1 MNRIKS
7 HNIVVFVAILLSL
20 SFIPTRYSRSSYQL
34 VAAANES
41 SDSDSDSSSSSSTS
55 SDSDSSSDS
64 ESDSSSDS
72 EDEEDN
78 DDEVQIPGFI
88 QQHKKTDPCQGIPIP
103 PKIKSSNVEE
113 KCKQRIVKG
122 NHLHLL
128 PRPGQV
134 KAFNQANKLLLQSAV
149 DFNPKAPRVF
159 CNIVVKTCPKGKVA
173 AGYAHHCTGTD
184 DIKIGETGN
193 IKTRQQQNHENLCK
207 DIGYDSSD
215 SDSDG
220 STTSSCVG
228 KSICVTFTPPEDW
241 VDNSFV
247 DSDIIDGIKKVLHKL
262 PMTGGIHPDNNE
274 RLINKIIR
282 QVGELNG
289 SCNYNIKKGV
299 VAEWCLRSPSE
310 KEAQLTD
317 YRQIIRDVHPLLGR
331 IRDIF
336 RGNFP
341 LSLMTILTWPKMDD
355 ALRDDKYAAIS
366 LFLHPRKESISEY
379 LINQC
384 VDEDKRRKFKD
395 AYEECPYLEMITPP
409 IKKIKELMETNP
421 LPANLKSQLQKHI
434 DDIESE
440 EYQQPK
446 RVDLAAGGIERLEEI
461 FNDPSS
467 KSTLIEVKRDVMT
480 NIEEHKKDWYNDNI
494 YPGKPSSDPC
504 TCTADKLVLPDIKVM
519 KVDGEAEIVPN
530 DNAMELYRTPS
541 CHNIMVTGSEFKMMS
556 PNTNH
561 LIKVNAIRGYLFKTV
576 ILLFLNLLDDK
587 GMLRIYTQ
595 MLSTLMLTN
604 GLKKTLTV
612 GENDK
617 VGSLWD
623 VMLWVLPKYARA
635 TDGKLPGQDFLK
647 EAFCY
652 SVQSGAVTVVD
663 NDEMDEFDEGTNSK
677 RRCLPFRAVLVILH
691 EVGVVSFNKI
701 LETMG
706 INNARVAEKDGKYY
720 LKIDNKVYWAHYDQ
734 VNGYGHLDTATEIG
748 WDYINGNYSFDEGRD
763 RLLKMNWNEDDS
775 NWVVDEEKLEYPLQ
789 TTLLMLTVLYTDV
802 DESNNRIR
810 LMKSRFTTLQTKLK
824 EGLEEDDELKQHLTT
839 FSTSGRWNELNK
851 FFEHIDTLDDICDDD
866 TYIFKEKYC
875 IPTLKHHK
883 TVYRYFKEL
892 RTRDSISKQLLRNAM
907 KGTKY
912 EHLVYT
918 EKYKKVCFEME
929 VARAQQKGGARA
941 STGRARNAGS
951 EGEQED
957 ATTEEEYSKG
967 DPSDSDSDSDY

>member
-1 MNRIKS
+1 MNGIKS
-7 HNIVVFVAILLSL
+7 HIVYIVVFAILLFSL
-20 SFIPTRYSRSSYQL
+20 SFNNRVGRLYQL
-34 VAAANES
+34 VAADES
-41 SDSDSDSSSSSSTS
+41 SDSDSNSSSSSSSSS

-78 DDEVQIPGFI
+78 DDEVQILGFI
-88 QQHKKTDPCQGIPIP
+88 QQHDANPCQGLPIP
-103 PKIKSSNVEE
+103 SKIKSSSVEE

-122 NHLHLL
+122 NPSIL
-128 PRPGQV
+128 PRPSQV
-134 KAFNQANKLLLQSAV
+134 KGLNKVNKLLLQSAV
-149 DFNPKAPRVF
+149 DFNSKAPNYF
-159 CNIVVKTCPKGKVA
+159 CNIVAKTCPKGKVA

-193 IKTRQQQNHENLCK
+193 IGTRQKQNHENLCRI
-207 DIGYDSSD
+207 DEDDS

-220 STTSSCVG
+220 STTSSSNVG

-247 DSDIIDGIKKVLHKL
+247 DGDIIDGIKKVLHKL

-274 RLINKIIR
+274 RLMNKIIR

-289 SCNYNIKKGV
+289 SCNYNVKKGA
-299 VAEWCLRSPSE
+299 VAEWVLRSPSE

-317 YRQIIRDVHPLLGR
+317 YKKIVTDVHPLLGK
-331 IRDIF
+331 IKDIF
-336 RGNFP
+336 RGTLPSF
-341 LSLMTILTWPKMDD
+341 LMTILTWPKMDD
-355 ALRDDKYAAIS
+355 VLRDDKYAAIS
-366 LFLHPRKESISEY
+366 LFLHPRKESTSEY

-384 VDEDKRRKFKD
+384 VDEDKRHKFKD
-395 AYEECPYLEMITPP
+395 AYDKCPYLEMITPP
-409 IKKIKELMETNP
+409 INKIRELMQTNP
-421 LPANLKSQLQKHI
+421 LPTNLKEQLQKHI
-434 DDIESE
+434 DDIESD
-440 EYQQPK
+440 EYQQPERK
-446 RVDLAAGGIERLEEI
+446 DLAAGGRRRLDKI
-461 FNDPSS
+461 LKDPSL
-467 KSTLIEVKRDVMT
+467 KSTLIEVKRDVWT
-480 NIEEHKKDWYNDNI
+480 NVEEHESAWVNENI
-494 YPGKPSSDPC
+494 REPSTDQCACAP
-504 TCTADKLVLPDIKVM
+504 DKLVLPDIKVM
-519 KVDGEAEIVPN
+519 KVDGKAEIVPN
-530 DNAMELYRTPS
+530 DNAMVLYRTPS

-556 PNTNH
+556 HRTNH

-576 ILLFLNLLDDK
+576 ILSTYLKLLDEE
-587 GMLRIYTQ
+587 GMFKIYKQ

-623 VMLWVLPKYARA
+623 VILWILPKYARA

-652 SVQSGAVTVVD
+652 SDQSGTATVVD

-706 INNARVAEKDGKYY
+706 VNNARVAEKDGKYY

-734 VNGYGHLDTATEIG
+734 INGYDYLDITAEIG
-748 WDYINGNYSFDEGRD
+748 WDYINGNYNCEECRD
-763 RLLKMNWNEDDS
+763 KLLKMNWNKDDS
-775 NWVVDEEKLEYPLQ
+775 EWVVNKEALEYPLQ
-789 TTLLMLTVLYTDV
+789 TTFIMLAELYTNV

-810 LMKSRFTTLQTKLK
+810 LMKSRFTALQTKLK
-824 EGLEEDDELKQHLTT
+824 EGLEEDDEFKLHLTT
-839 FSTSGRWNELNK
+839 FSEPGRWNELNK
-851 FFEHIDTLDDICDDD
+851 FFEHINTLDDICDDD

-875 IPTLKHHK
+875 IPTKHHK
-883 TVYRYFKEL
+883 TVHRYFKAL
-892 RTRDSISKQLLRNAM
+892 RTRDSISAKLLRDAM

-912 EHLVYT
+912 EHLGDIMQ
-918 EKYKKVCFEME
+918 YKKVCYEIE
-929 VARAQQKGGARA
+929 VEKERQRRGATAADGTTRNKANAAGG
-941 STGRARNAGS
+941 
-951 EGEQED
+951 GETVFAEED
-957 ATTEEEYSKG
+957 FPE
-967 DPSDSDSDSDY
+967 DSDDE